1 MSTSS
6 KYIKSVLLFTEEIVD
21 FYTNSSAPT
30 NGTIT
35 TFVEL
40 IKAFG
45 FEHYFAPHEAD
56 QLCVYLT
63 TSGITYA
70 TLSSSQRF
78 MGLESNDSEVRRYG
92 SMTKEQVDEYNKI
105 SGSIGA
111 ELIGKH
117 KLSK

>member
-1 MSTSS
+1 MFIAS
-6 KYIKSVLLFTEEIVD
+6 KPLRYHNARFLTCI
-21 FYTNSSAPT
+21 
-30 NGTIT
+30 G
-35 TFVEL
+35 
-40 IKAFG
+40 
-45 FEHYFAPHEAD
+45 
-56 QLCVYLT
+56 LC
-63 TSGITYA
+63 SGIAYA

-78 MGLESNDSEVRRYG
+78 MGLEPNDSEIRRYG